1 MKIRDAL
8 FAWDPSKSMENSNA
22 TGLACPAEES
32 LTIQSQKDEAD
43 INIIVERF
51 GITGQLPQGLRVPQ
65 YSDFGDT
72 VFDYR
77 SAVEA
82 VAMAQDSFL
91 ELPGKVRAEFDN
103 DPQKFLEF
111 CMASD
116 DGKTLKNVERMR
128 ELGLAVEAAKPPA
141 EAPAKPAQSG
151 SGGNP
156 Q

>member
-1 MKIRDAL
+1 MNIRDAL
-8 FAWDPSKSMENSNA
+8 YVWDPSKGMENSDA
-22 TGLACPAEES
+22 TGLRCEDES
-32 LTIQSQKDEAD
+32 LTVQSQKDEAD

-65 YSDFGDT
+65 YADFGDT

-82 VAMAQDSFL
+82 VAMAQDSFM
-91 ELPGKVRAEFDN
+91 ELPGRVRAEFDH

-111 CMASD
+111 CMATE
-116 DGKTLKNVERMR
+116 DGKTLKNIARMR
-128 ELGLAVEAAKPPA
+128 ELGLAVEGAKPPA
-141 EAPAKPAQSG
+141 EATAKPAQSG

-156 Q
+156 QL